1 MKTESSAPSEDSLR
15 SKRRSFLAGLVATG
29 LLYATP
35 VLLCVN
41 EAEAHSRPSHRRRSR
56 YTRGSHYSRRSRY
69 SKRSRR
75 SRPSRRHS
83 RPSRNYDYR
92 DRYDDRY
99 DGRYDGRYNEGWHR
113 EAGDRLRDTFN
124 DALGGFRPDRY

>member
-15 SKRRSFLAGLVATG
+15 NKRRSFLAGLVATG

-41 EAEAHSRPSHRRRSR
+41 EAEAHSRPSHRRRRRSSH
-56 YTRGSHYSRRSRY
+56 GSHYSR
-69 SKRSRR
+69 RSRR

-92 DRYDDRY
+92 DRYDD
-99 DGRYDGRYNEGWHR
+99 RYDGRYNEGWHR

>member
-15 SKRRSFLAGLVATG
+15 NKRRSFLAGLVATG

-41 EAEAHSRPSHRRRSR
+41 EAEAHSRPSHRRRRRSSH
-56 YTRGSHYSRRSRY
+56 GSHYSR
-69 SKRSRR
+69 RSRR

-99 DGRYDGRYNEGWHR
+99 DGRYNEGWHR
-113 EAGDRLRDTFN
+113 EARDRLRDTFN

>member
-15 SKRRSFLAGLVATG
+15 NKRRSFLAGLVATG

-41 EAEAHSRPSHRRRSR
+41 EAEAHSRPSHRRRRRSSH
-56 YTRGSHYSRRSRY
+56 GSHYSR
-69 SKRSRR
+69 RSRR

-83 RPSRNYDYR
+83 RPFRDYDYR

>member
-15 SKRRSFLAGLVATG
+15 NKRRSFLAGLVATG

-41 EAEAHSRPSHRRRSR
+41 EAAAHSRPSHRRRRRSSH
-56 YTRGSHYSRRSRY
+56 GSHYSR
-69 SKRSRR
+69 RSRR

-83 RPSRNYDYR
+83 RPSRNSDYR
-92 DRYDDRY
+92 DRYDD
-99 DGRYDGRYNEGWHR
+99 RYDGRYNEGWHR

>member
-15 SKRRSFLAGLVATG
+15 NKRRSFLAGLVATG

-41 EAEAHSRPSHRRRSR
+41 EAEAHSRPSHRRRRRSSH
-56 YTRGSHYSRRSRY
+56 GSHYSRRSRY
-69 SKRSRR
+69 

-92 DRYDDRY
+92 DRYDD
-99 DGRYDGRYNEGWHR
+99 RYDGRYNEGWHR

>member
-15 SKRRSFLAGLVATG
+15 NKRRSFLAGLVATG

-41 EAEAHSRPSHRRRSR
+41 EAEAHSRPSHRRRRRSSH
-56 YTRGSHYSRRSRY
+56 GSHYPRRSRY
-69 SKRSRR
+69 SRRSRR

>member
-41 EAEAHSRPSHRRRSR
+41 EAEAHSPPRTGAVAAIPAAAIIPGAATTQAQPPQPSLA
-56 YTRGSHYSRRSRY
+56 
-69 SKRSRR
+69 
-75 SRPSRRHS
+75 PSF
-83 RPSRNYDYR
+83 PP
-92 DRYDDRY
+92 
-99 DGRYDGRYNEGWHR
+99 
-113 EAGDRLRDTFN
+113 LPQ
-124 DALGGFRPDRY
+124 L

>member
-15 SKRRSFLAGLVATG
+15 NKRRSFLAGLVATG

-41 EAEAHSRPSHRRRSR
+41 EAEAHSRPSHRRRRRSSH
-56 YTRGSHYSRRSRY
+56 GSHYSRRSRD
-69 SKRSRR
+69 SRRSRH

-92 DRYDDRY
+92 DRYDD
-99 DGRYDGRYNEGWHR
+99 RYDGRYNEGWHR

>member
-1 MKTESSAPSEDSLR
+1 MKTASSAPSEDSLR
-15 SKRRSFLAGLVATG
+15 SKRRAFLAGLAATG

-41 EAEAHSRPSHRRRSR
+41 EAEAHSRPSHRR
-56 YTRGSHYSRRSRY
+56 
-69 SKRSRR
+69 RSRR

>member
-15 SKRRSFLAGLVATG
+15 NKRRSFLAGLVATG

-41 EAEAHSRPSHRRRSR
+41 EAEAHSRPSHRRRR
-56 YTRGSHYSRRSRY
+56 
-69 SKRSRR
+69 RR

-92 DRYDDRY
+92 DRYDD
-99 DGRYDGRYNEGWHR
+99 RYDGRYNEGWHR

>member
-15 SKRRSFLAGLVATG
+15 NKRRSFLAGLVATG

-41 EAEAHSRPSHRRRSR
+41 EAEAHSRPSHRRRRRSSH
-56 YTRGSHYSRRSRY
+56 GSHYSR
-69 SKRSRR
+69 RSRR

-92 DRYDDRY
+92 YRYDD
-99 DGRYDGRYNEGWHR
+99 RYDGRYNEGWHR

>member
-56 YTRGSHYSRRSRY
+56 YTRGSHY
-69 SKRSRR
+69 
-75 SRPSRRHS
+75 
-83 RPSRNYDYR
+83 
-92 DRYDDRY
+92 
-99 DGRYDGRYNEGWHR
+99 
-113 EAGDRLRDTFN
+113 
-124 DALGGFRPDRY
+124 

>member
-15 SKRRSFLAGLVATG
+15 NKRRSFLAGLVATG

-41 EAEAHSRPSHRRRSR
+41 EAEAHSRPSHRRRRRS
-56 YTRGSHYSRRSRY
+56 SHGSRY
-69 SKRSRR
+69 SRRSRR

-92 DRYDDRY
+92 DRYDD
-99 DGRYDGRYNEGWHR
+99 RYDGRYNEGWHR

>member
-1 MKTESSAPSEDSLR
+1 MKPRPTPGPR
-15 SKRRSFLAGLVATG
+15 TG
-29 LLYATP
+29 GADVLPTAAIIPGAAATP
-35 VLLCVN
+35 D
-41 EAEAHSRPSHRRRSR
+41 
-56 YTRGSHYSRRSRY
+56 
-69 SKRSRR
+69 RR

>member
-15 SKRRSFLAGLVATG
+15 NKRRSFLAGLVATG

-41 EAEAHSRPSHRRRSR
+41 EAEAHSRPSHRRRRRPSH
-56 YTRGSHYSRRSRY
+56 GSHYSR
-69 SKRSRR
+69 RSRR

-92 DRYDDRY
+92 DRYDD
-99 DGRYDGRYNEGWHR
+99 RYDGRYNEGWHR

>member
-41 EAEAHSRPSHRRRSR
+41 EAEAHSRPSHRRRSQI
-56 YTRGSHYSRRSRY
+56 
-69 SKRSRR
+69 
-75 SRPSRRHS
+75 
-83 RPSRNYDYR
+83 
-92 DRYDDRY
+92 
-99 DGRYDGRYNEGWHR
+99 GRAHV
-113 EAGDRLRDTFN
+113 
-124 DALGGFRPDRY
+124 

>member
-1 MKTESSAPSEDSLR
+1 MKPRPTPGPR
-15 SKRRSFLAGLVATG
+15 TG
-29 LLYATP
+29 GADVLPTAAIIPGAAATP
-35 VLLCVN
+35 
-41 EAEAHSRPSHRRRSR
+41 
-56 YTRGSHYSRRSRY
+56 
-69 SKRSRR
+69 
-75 SRPSRRHS
+75 
-83 RPSRNYDYR
+83 DYR

>member
-15 SKRRSFLAGLVATG
+15 NKRRSFLAGLVATG

-56 YTRGSHYSRRSRY
+56 YTRGSHYSRRSR
-69 SKRSRR
+69 R

-92 DRYDDRY
+92 DRYDD
-99 DGRYDGRYNEGWHR
+99 RYDGRYNEGWHR